1 LEQPHGGKR
10 VLSRA
15 IRHIERPPA
24 LAAACVLPGTLANR
38 IARVPLDVLTTVRI
52 EHPGGQMDLDVEG
65 TIKGGSF
72 TLTQANLL
80 RTTRRLFSGMLF
92 IPSRIW
98 DGRDKATDVAD
109 ISQSI
114 EF

>member
-1 LEQPHGGKR
+1 
-10 VLSRA
+10 
-15 IRHIERPPA
+15 
-24 LAAACVLPGTLANR
+24 
-38 IARVPLDVLTTVRI
+38 
-52 EHPGGQMDLDVEG
+52 MDMDVEG
-65 TIKGGSF
+65 TMKGGSF